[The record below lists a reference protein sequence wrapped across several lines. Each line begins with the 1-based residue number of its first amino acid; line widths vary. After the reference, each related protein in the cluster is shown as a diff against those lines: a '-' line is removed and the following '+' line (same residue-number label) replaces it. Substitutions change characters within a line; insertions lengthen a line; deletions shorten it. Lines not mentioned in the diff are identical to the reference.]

1 MELLI
6 TSIKSKSNY
15 NPFEVFSFA
24 KLFSTVMNGQ
34 MSVSSAEMEA
44 ACKLLKEMA
53 DNNQCMTSEQKE
65 AYKLMVDCAK
75 EASKGKQ

>member
-1 MELLI
+1 M
-6 TSIKSKSNY
+6 
-15 NPFEVFSFA
+15 NPFELFSFA

-44 ACKLLKEMA
+44 VCKLLKEMA

>member
-1 MELLI
+1 M
-6 TSIKSKSNY
+6 

-34 MSVSSAEMEA
+34 MSVSSAEMEV

>member
-1 MELLI
+1 M
-6 TSIKSKSNY
+6 
-15 NPFEVFSFA
+15 NPFELFSFA

-44 ACKLLKEMA
+44 ACKLLKEMT

-75 EASKGKQ
+75 EASKGKE

>member
-1 MELLI
+1 M
-6 TSIKSKSNY
+6 
-15 NPFEVFSFA
+15 NPFELFSFA

-53 DNNQCMTSEQKE
+53 DNNQCMTSEQKG

>member
-1 MELLI
+1 M
-6 TSIKSKSNY
+6 
-15 NPFEVFSFA
+15 NPFELFSFA

-53 DNNQCMTSEQKE
+53 ATIS
-65 AYKLMVDCAK
+65 A
-75 EASKGKQ
+75 

>member
-1 MELLI
+1 M
-6 TSIKSKSNY
+6 
-15 NPFEVFSFA
+15 NPFELFSFA

-44 ACKLLKEMA
+44 ACKSLKEMA

>member
-1 MELLI
+1 
-6 TSIKSKSNY
+6 
-15 NPFEVFSFA
+15 
-24 KLFSTVMNGQ
+24 MNGQ

-44 ACKLLKEMA
+44 ACKLLKEMT

-75 EASKGKQ
+75 EASKGKE

>member
-1 MELLI
+1 M
-6 TSIKSKSNY
+6 
-15 NPFEVFSFA
+15 NPFELFSFA

-44 ACKLLKEMA
+44 ACKLLKKMA
-53 DNNQCMTSEQKE
+53 DNNQRMTSEQKE

>member
-1 MELLI
+1 M
-6 TSIKSKSNY
+6 
-15 NPFEVFSFA
+15 NPFELFSFA

-53 DNNQCMTSEQKE
+53 DNKQCMTSEQKE

>member
-1 MELLI
+1 M
-6 TSIKSKSNY
+6 

-53 DNNQCMTSEQKE
+53 DNNRCMTSEQKE

>member
-1 MELLI
+1 M
-6 TSIKSKSNY
+6 
-15 NPFEVFSFA
+15 NPFELFSFA

-53 DNNQCMTSEQKE
+53 DNNQRMTSEQKE

>member
-1 MELLI
+1 M
-6 TSIKSKSNY
+6 
-15 NPFEVFSFA
+15 NPFELFSFA

-53 DNNQCMTSEQKE
+53 DNNQRMTSEQKE
-65 AYKLMVDCAK
+65 AYKLMMDCAK

>member
-1 MELLI
+1 M
-6 TSIKSKSNY
+6 
-15 NPFEVFSFA
+15 NPFELFSFA

-53 DNNQCMTSEQKE
+53 DNNQCMTFEQKE

>member
-1 MELLI
+1 M
-6 TSIKSKSNY
+6 
-15 NPFEVFSFA
+15 NPFEVFSFS

-44 ACKLLKEMA
+44 VCKLLKEMA

>member
-1 MELLI
+1 M
-6 TSIKSKSNY
+6 

-53 DNNQCMTSEQKE
+53 DNNHCMTSEQKE

>member
-1 MELLI
+1 M
-6 TSIKSKSNY
+6 

-24 KLFSTVMNGQ
+24 KLFSTVMSGQ

>member
-1 MELLI
+1 M
-6 TSIKSKSNY
+6 

-65 AYKLMVDCAK
+65 IYKLMVDCAK

>member
-1 MELLI
+1 M
-6 TSIKSKSNY
+6 
-15 NPFEVFSFA
+15 NPFELFSFA

-53 DNNQCMTSEQKE
+53 DNNQYMTSEQKE

>member
-1 MELLI
+1 M
-6 TSIKSKSNY
+6 
-15 NPFEVFSFA
+15 NPFELFSFA

-53 DNNQCMTSEQKE
+53 DNTPCMTSEQKE

>member
-1 MELLI
+1 M
-6 TSIKSKSNY
+6 

-53 DNNQCMTSEQKE
+53 GNNQCMTSEQKE

>member
-1 MELLI
+1 M
-6 TSIKSKSNY
+6 

-53 DNNQCMTSEQKE
+53 DNNQYMTSEQKE

>member
-1 MELLI
+1 M
-6 TSIKSKSNY
+6 
-15 NPFEVFSFA
+15 NPFELFSFA

-53 DNNQCMTSEQKE
+53 YNNQCMTSEQKE

>member
-1 MELLI
+1 M
-6 TSIKSKSNY
+6 

-24 KLFSTVMNGQ
+24 KLFSTVMSGQ

-53 DNNQCMTSEQKE
+53 DNNQCMTSEKKE
-65 AYKLMVDCAK
+65 AYKLMVDWAK
-75 EASKGKQ
+75 EESKGNQ

>member
-1 MELLI
+1 M
-6 TSIKSKSNY
+6 

-44 ACKLLKEMA
+44 TCKLLKEMA

-75 EASKGKQ
+75 EASKGNH

>member
-1 MELLI
+1 M
-6 TSIKSKSNY
+6 

-24 KLFSTVMNGQ
+24 KLFSTVMSGQ

-65 AYKLMVDCAK
+65 AYKLMVDWAK

>member
-1 MELLI
+1 MI
-6 TSIKSKSNY
+6 
-15 NPFEVFSFA
+15 PFELFSFA

-53 DNNQCMTSEQKE
+53 DNNQRMTSEQKE

>member
-1 MELLI
+1 M
-6 TSIKSKSNY
+6 
-15 NPFEVFSFA
+15 NPFELFSFA

-53 DNNQCMTSEQKE
+53 DNTPGMTSEQKE

>member
-1 MELLI
+1 M
-6 TSIKSKSNY
+6 
-15 NPFEVFSFA
+15 NPFELFSFA

-53 DNNQCMTSEQKE
+53 DNNQRMTSEQKK

>member
-1 MELLI
+1 M
-6 TSIKSKSNY
+6 
-15 NPFEVFSFA
+15 NPFELFSFA

-34 MSVSSAEMEA
+34 LSVSSAEMEA

-53 DNNQCMTSEQKE
+53 DNNQRMTSEQKE